1 MILKFIYLIYFAI
14 LEIDNTII
22 KIK

>member
-14 LEIDNTII
+14 IEIDNTII